1 MQSTAKSTFQPFR
14 LDGFRRLVSAA
25 FVSGLGGSL
34 IPIAFTL
41 ESHRIE
47 PSGWGLTVVLLS
59 LWGGRFVGMLVVQ
72 RSGPARNPVR
82 MMIGSD
88 VVRFIAQAGLLAWLV
103 LGGVASDGPGPAI
116 MAMAV
121 SSAVYGIAT
130 SFFQPARFTAIP
142 RIVPAKY
149 HGQANAWLSI
159 LGDAFA
165 IAGPLAGSVVV
176 LLLGFN
182 AVLLID
188 AVGFLIGIILLAGV
202 RIPASVE
209 VVVPSTDEKIVKTER
224 VRTNL
229 PRWVNMGLLTWL
241 FVALTI
247 GLLGTAGPTLV
258 IERNSPQIWAV
269 TAACM
274 AVGSLLGSASS
285 LLGVL
290 RKVPWKYLHL
300 LCCVGIALQLLCFLF
315 VPVPLALW
323 AAGFIG
329 SALTTVSGIRWD
341 TLGQSIGDEV
351 RVHTFAA
358 RDQIVNTVGIP
369 AGMLVFGVASATG
382 TTTVAVITISATVAL
397 MGALVLFSGGT
408 RKENVQAS
416 LVAEGVR

>member
-1 MQSTAKSTFQPFR
+1 
-14 LDGFRRLVSAA
+14 
-25 FVSGLGGSL
+25 
-34 IPIAFTL
+34 
-41 ESHRIE
+41 
-47 PSGWGLTVVLLS
+47 
-59 LWGGRFVGMLVVQ
+59 
-72 RSGPARNPVR
+72 
-82 MMIGSD
+82 MIGSD
-88 VVRFIAQAGLLAWLV
+88 IVRFFAQAGLLAWLV
-103 LGGVASDGPGPAI
+103 FGGVASDGPGPAI
-116 MAMAV
+116 VAMAV

-142 RIVPAKY
+142 RIVPTQY

-165 IAGPLAGSVVV
+165 ISGPLAGSVVV

-209 VVVPSTDEKIVKTER
+209 VRALSSDEEIVKTER
-224 VRTNL
+224 IRTNL
-229 PRWVNMGLLTWL
+229 PRWVNMGLITWL

-258 IERNSPQIWAV
+258 IDRNSPQTWAV

-274 AVGSLLGSASS
+274 AVGSLLGSTSS

-290 RKVPWKYLHL
+290 KRVPWKYLQL
-300 LCCVGIALQLLCFLF
+300 LCCVGIALQLLFFLF
-315 VPVPLALW
+315 VPIPVAIW
-323 AAGFIG
+323 TAGFIG
-329 SALTTVSGIRWD
+329 SALTTLSGIRWD
-341 TLGQSIGDEV
+341 TLGQSIGNEV

-382 TTTVAVITISATVAL
+382 TTTVAVITIAITVAL

-408 RKENVQAS
+408 RNKNEPAN
-416 LVAEGVR
+416 LVTEGRR

>member
-1 MQSTAKSTFQPFR
+1 MQSTAKSTFHPFR

-47 PSGWGLTVVLLS
+47 PSGWGLTAVLLS
-59 LWGGRFVGMLVVQ
+59 LWGGRFVGMFVVQ
-72 RSGPARNPVR
+72 RSAPARNPVR
-82 MMIGSD
+82 LMIGSD
-88 VVRFIAQAGLLAWLV
+88 VVRFLAQAGLLAWLV

-116 MAMAV
+116 VAMAV

-142 RIVPAKY
+142 RIVPAEY

-209 VVVPSTDEKIVKTER
+209 VVAPSSDEEIVKTEQ

-229 PRWVNMGLLTWL
+229 PRWVNMGLVTWL

-258 IERNSPQIWAV
+258 IERNSPQTWAV

-274 AVGSLLGSASS
+274 AVGSLLGSTSS

-290 RKVPWKYLHL
+290 RRVPWRYLHL

-315 VPVPLALW
+315 VPIPLVIW

-382 TTTVAVITISATVAL
+382 TATVAVITIATTVAL

-408 RKENVQAS
+408 RKENEQAS
-416 LVAEGVR
+416 LVAEGGR